1 MAFAKADFQMTG
13 IDSSKKASK
22 KSGCVRKN
30 LPKNKIIQKDIR
42 KLDTPSK
49 YNAIIWDY
57 VIVH

>member
-1 MAFAKADFQMTG
+1 MTG